1 MKAYVAQHFTQGK
14 HQLYIIGSHVLQ
26 LNPLTAF
33 KHRPAIMLCC
43 DLRASHHL
51 RSKRHHSF
59 ILLTNLAA
67 GGSDA
72 TAPWCAEGGRR
83 GGGRAGRRRGGRHS
97 DTFIRRRQRRSEE
110 RSLASHLVGHPCLFL
125 ASPFSLSLQG
135 AVANCFF
142 RKINN
147 LLQMSLCPPFWLPF
161 SPGQAPSSAA
171 VRHSDIQLL
180 LRRLRGRSSSS
191 LRCTN

>member
-1 MKAYVAQHFTQGK
+1 M
-14 HQLYIIGSHVLQ
+14 
-26 LNPLTAF
+26 
-33 KHRPAIMLCC
+33 
-43 DLRASHHL
+43 LRASHHL

-72 TAPWCAEGGRR
+72 TAPWCAEGRRR
-83 GGGRAGRRRGGRHS
+83 GGGRAGRRHGGRHS
-97 DTFIRRRQRRSEE
+97 DTFIRRRRRSEE
-110 RSLASHLVGHPCLFL
+110 RSLASHLVILVCFWRPL
-125 ASPFSLSLQG
+125 SLSLQG
-135 AVANCFF
+135 AVPNCFF

-161 SPGQAPSSAA
+161 SDGQAPSSSAA